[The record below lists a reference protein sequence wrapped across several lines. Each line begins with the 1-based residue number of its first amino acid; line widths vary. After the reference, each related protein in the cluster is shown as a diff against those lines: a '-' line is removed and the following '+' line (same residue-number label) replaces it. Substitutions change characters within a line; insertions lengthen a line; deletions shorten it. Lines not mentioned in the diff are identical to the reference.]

1 MPLSRSS
8 STKEVG
14 LRLLFCP
21 LGSNIILRTACSSV
35 GVALPVY
42 SRQLRGKIKMSNT
55 SGSCIGQLMEVLA
68 LLSDE
73 LPYFLLG
80 GKATVWNYLSP
91 FLLRCQAKA
100 DQPRAITHAKVNQLR
115 AITQAKVDQLRAITQ
130 AKVLVKI
137 RSILLDSGPAD
148 QNVEGVVLNV
158 DPNQP
163 EGCNAVE
170 DLDGI
175 TSDTDIESDLEV
187 EETLIM

>member
-68 LLSDE
+68 LLRYLQTS
-73 LPYFLLG
+73 FLLG
-80 GKATVWNYLSP
+80 
-91 FLLRCQAKA
+91 
-100 DQPRAITHAKVNQLR
+100 
-115 AITQAKVDQLRAITQ
+115 
-130 AKVLVKI
+130 KVLAQSRQK
-137 RSILLDSGPAD
+137 L
-148 QNVEGVVLNV
+148 NVEIIHSLHFVVRMHFTGQVLV
-158 DPNQP
+158 VT
-163 EGCNAVE
+163 CFSVRACLVSSVIS
-170 DLDGI
+170 L
-175 TSDTDIESDLEV
+175 
-187 EETLIM
+187 

>member
-55 SGSCIGQLMEVLA
+55 SGSCIGQ
-68 LLSDE
+68 
-73 LPYFLLG
+73 
-80 GKATVWNYLSP
+80 ATVWNYLSP

-130 AKVLVKI
+130 AKVLVKV
-137 RSILLDSGPAD
+137 SS
-148 QNVEGVVLNV
+148 
-158 DPNQP
+158 
-163 EGCNAVE
+163 
-170 DLDGI
+170 
-175 TSDTDIESDLEV
+175 
-187 EETLIM
+187 

>member
-68 LLSDE
+68 LLRYLQTS
-73 LPYFLLG
+73 FLL
-80 GKATVWNYLSP
+80 
-91 FLLRCQAKA
+91 
-100 DQPRAITHAKVNQLR
+100 
-115 AITQAKVDQLRAITQ
+115 
-130 AKVLVKI
+130 
-137 RSILLDSGPAD
+137 
-148 QNVEGVVLNV
+148 

-187 EETLIM
+187 LKVIETLRSLEVC

>member
-55 SGSCIGQLMEVLA
+55 SGSCIGQLTH
-68 LLSDE
+68 SDE

>member
-55 SGSCIGQLMEVLA
+55 SGSCIGQLTH
-68 LLSDE
+68 SDE

-130 AKVLVKI
+130 AKVLVKNAFYW
-137 RSILLDSGPAD
+137 SAD

>member
-21 LGSNIILRTACSSV
+21 LGSNIILRTACCSV

-68 LLSDE
+68 LLRFAMYYQLKFAFLVWLQ
-73 LPYFLLG
+73 LP
-80 GKATVWNYLSP
+80 SI
-91 FLLRCQAKA
+91 
-100 DQPRAITHAKVNQLR
+100 DVNLK
-115 AITQAKVDQLRAITQ
+115 TTL
-130 AKVLVKI
+130 I
-137 RSILLDSGPAD
+137 RSILLDSEPAD
-148 QNVEGVVLNV
+148 QNVEGGVLNV

-163 EGCNAVE
+163 EGCNAIE

-175 TSDTDIESDLEV
+175 TSDTDIESNLEV
-187 EETLIM
+187 EETLITHLGSVEISGYMVRVRTVLLCSCREAWELATI